1 MDVPIHLVA
10 EANLSVEEHC
20 SEILPYRSDFS
31 DVSHGIHRRGG
42 GAYYFEGALRSLFKK
57 RLVVPENPEF
67 ANAGG
72 CAKLAQYYLQREQQR
87 V

>member
-1 MDVPIHLVA
+1 MLWVRRVSRILLV
-10 EANLSVEEHC
+10 
-20 SEILPYRSDFS
+20 
-31 DVSHGIHRRGG
+31 GG
-42 GAYYFEGALRSLFKK
+42 GAYYFEGALKSLFKK